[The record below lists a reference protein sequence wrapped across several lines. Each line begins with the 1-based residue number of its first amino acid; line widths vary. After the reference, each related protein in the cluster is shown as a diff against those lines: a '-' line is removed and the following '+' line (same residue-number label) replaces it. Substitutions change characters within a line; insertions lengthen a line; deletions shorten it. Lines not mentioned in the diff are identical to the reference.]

1 MSEIYS
7 SASGSYSSYLSQ
19 RQTDEIKQQVQKNA
33 NQQMFATAMTGYYLG
48 TKIDS
53 VDQNIVRM
61 STGIQN
67 SINQNTYTIAASAE
81 MLKETFDAGFD
92 AINNKLDMGFAG
104 VTNAIGA
111 MSASMTAGFNA
122 VSAAIDYWGSKI
134 CEKLDA
140 IHDIVNN
147 PLLTASRELYRRA
160 AKNSEKK
167 FYEEALE
174 DIKSAIEKNK
184 TDYISWGL
192 MGKLYLFGISEFSN
206 VVDVPKALEAFKN
219 ACKYIGPD
227 IDESEEAKKMAAEF
241 YFYLGY
247 AQYILAN
254 ERRIAGETTEYRAL
268 FEEASSTFGK
278 SYTLSSTMA
287 ESLYN
292 KTRCNS
298 LLEKKEVVLE
308 DLRFVIEQDPLYS
321 IKVLSDSDFSGYTNE
336 IINLISEM
344 RDNLASEIQKD
355 IIEFNDFR
363 YTFFGGNFAEWLE
376 NQIQYIN
383 DNKEKFSGE
392 QKYPYYDT
400 WCFYSILNR
409 VLEITKTKSFVP
421 DCLAAQKKINIEK
434 NCYSTFHKSLDGL
447 FPFAYFS
454 PYDYK
459 ESSSMSYWKSRFQFT
474 DENHQAIE
482 WRIMPALKAAIN
494 NNFSEDGWIYAGIGY
509 DKTSREIYFGLTFER
524 GNILPSIK
532 LNESEDGDISEFSEY
547 GYDISDFISFSPQKK
562 FWIELEKVPSVEWL
576 QEFILTKKTNWEV
589 SEEDE
594 TAIKNGTFTTGRYVI
609 CEHGQKSVLDLPDY
623 NKSHGYGY
631 YILDEN
637 TIFAVETYG
646 FGLKGSHW
654 IYVFAS
660 GVEVASVK
668 EIEEQRK
675 VEEEQRKVEEEQRKV
690 EEQISIEK
698 QKQDAA
704 KAAIKRRNNSI
715 RKKQDVKVGF
725 LWALSILIAALL
737 IKPAGMFGYR
747 IWQKCGAVIFVN
759 LDISFFLIFILRS
772 GHWFRGPIFGEEKE
786 EYLSYPCGPYW
797 LYADD
802 LLNILEC
809 TWVSLIP
816 AVFTTALK
824 IGLILGH
831 PIISCLLSV
840 VLWVVIIVVVDSISV
855 SKKIKKA

>member
-19 RQTDEIKQQVQKNA
+19 RQTDEIKQQVQKSA
-33 NQQMFATAMTGYYLG
+33 NQQMFTTAMTGYYLG

-53 VDQNIVRM
+53 VNQNIVRM

-122 VSAAIDYWGSKI
+122 VSAAIDSWGSKI

-174 DIKSAIEKNK
+174 DIKSAIEKNQ

-206 VVDVPKALEAFKN
+206 VVDVPLALDAFKN
-219 ACKYIGPD
+219 ACKYISPD
-227 IDESEEAKKMAAEF
+227 IDESKEAKKMAAEF

-247 AQYILAN
+247 ALYILAN
-254 ERRIAGETTEYRAL
+254 EKRIAGETIEYRAL
-268 FEEASSTFGK
+268 LEEASSTFGK

-287 ESLYN
+287 ESFYN

-308 DLRFVIEQDPLYS
+308 DLRLVIEQDPLYS
-321 IKVLSDSDFSGYTNE
+321 IRVLSDPDFSGYTNE
-336 IINLISEM
+336 IINLISKM

-363 YTFFGGNFAEWLE
+363 YTFFGGNFAQWLE

-383 DNKEKFSGE
+383 DNKDKFSGE

-434 NCYSTFHKSLDGL
+434 CGITIFNKRLDGL
-447 FPFAYFS
+447 FPFAHFS
-454 PYDYK
+454 HYDYK
-459 ESSSMSYWKSRFQFT
+459 DSSWKSEFQFT
-474 DENHQAIE
+474 DENHQAIK

-494 NNFSEDGWIYAGIGY
+494 NNFSEKGWIYAGIGY

-524 GNILPSIK
+524 GDILPGVELIRSPVCWWDI
-532 LNESEDGDISEFSEY
+532 SEDG
-547 GYDISDFISFSPQKK
+547 YDVSDFIFFSPQKK
-562 FWIELEKVPSVEWL
+562 FWIEPEIVPSMEWL
-576 QEFILTKKTNWEV
+576 QEFLLTKKINWKI
-589 SEEDE
+589 SKKNE
-594 TAIKNGTFTTGRYVI
+594 TAIKNGTFTTRRYVI
-609 CEHGQKSVLDLPDY
+609 CEHGQKFVLDFPDY
-623 NKSHGYGY
+623 SDSYEYEY

-637 TIFAVETYG
+637 TIFAVEEYG
-646 FGLKGSHW
+646 FGHEGSHW

-675 VEEEQRKVEEEQRKV
+675 VEEEQRKVEE
-690 EEQISIEK
+690 QISIEK

-704 KAAIKRRNNSI
+704 KAAIRRRNNSI
-715 RKKQDVKVGF
+715 RKKQNVKLGF
-725 LWALSILIAALL
+725 LWALFILIAALL

-759 LDISFFLIFILRS
+759 LEISFFLIFIMRS
-772 GHWFRGPIFGEEKE
+772 GHWIRGPFWGEEKE
-786 EYLSYPCGPYW
+786 ENYRSWPCGPCW
-797 LYADD
+797 FLSDN
-802 LLNILEC
+802 LLDILDW

-840 VLWVVIIVVVDSISV
+840 VLWVVIWGVIVEVSDSIPSQ
-855 SKKIKKA
+855 KNTKA

>member
-19 RQTDEIKQQVQKNA
+19 RQTDEIKQQVQKSA
-33 NQQMFATAMTGYYLG
+33 NQQMFTTAMTGYYLG

-53 VDQNIVRM
+53 VNQNIVRM

-122 VSAAIDYWGSKI
+122 VSAAIDYWGEKI

-206 VVDVPKALEAFKN
+206 VVDVSLALEAFKN
-219 ACKYIGPD
+219 ACKYISPD

-247 AQYILAN
+247 ALYILAN
-254 ERRIAGETTEYRAL
+254 EKRIAGETIEYRAL
-268 FEEASSTFGK
+268 LEEASSTFGK

-308 DLRFVIEQDPLYS
+308 DLRLVIEQDPLYS
-321 IKVLSDSDFSGYTNE
+321 IRVLSDPDFSGYTNE
-336 IINLISEM
+336 IINLISKM

-363 YTFFGGNFAEWLE
+363 YTFYGGNFAQWLE

-383 DNKEKFSGE
+383 DNKDKFSGE

-434 NCYSTFHKSLDGL
+434 YCPTFFTKRLDGL
-447 FPFAYFS
+447 FPFAHFS
-454 PYDYK
+454 HYDYK
-459 ESSSMSYWKSRFQFT
+459 DSSWKSEFQFT

-494 NNFSEDGWIYAGIGY
+494 NNFSEKGWIYAGIGY
-509 DKTSREIYFGLTFER
+509 DKTCREIYFGLTFER
-524 GNILPSIK
+524 GDILPSIE
-532 LNESEDGDISEFSEY
+532 LIRSERGDISEYEY
-547 GYDISDFISFSPQKK
+547 DVSDYIFFSPQKK
-562 FWIELEKVPSVEWL
+562 FWIEPEIVPSMEWL
-576 QEFILTKKTNWEV
+576 QNFCLQEKINWKISKEN
-589 SEEDE
+589 E

-609 CEHGQKSVLDLPDY
+609 CEHGQKSVLDFPDY
-623 NKSHGYGY
+623 SKIYKYGY

-637 TIFAVETYG
+637 TIFAVEEYG
-646 FGLKGSHW
+646 FGHEGSHW

-675 VEEEQRKVEEEQRKV
+675 VEEEQRKVEE
-690 EEQISIEK
+690 QISIEK

-704 KAAIKRRNNSI
+704 KAAIRRRNNSI
-715 RKKQDVKVGF
+715 RKKQNVKLGF
-725 LWALSILIAALL
+725 LWALFILIAALL

-759 LDISFFLIFILRS
+759 LEISFFLIFIMRS
-772 GHWFRGPIFGEEKE
+772 GHWIRCPFPGEEKE
-786 EYLSYPCGPYW
+786 ENYRSRPCGPFW
-797 LYADD
+797 NLPDN
-802 LLNILEC
+802 LLDISVN

-840 VLWVVIIVVVDSISV
+840 VLWVVILVVIVEVSDSIPSQ
-855 SKKIKKA
+855 KNTKA

>member
-19 RQTDEIKQQVQKNA
+19 RQTDEIKQQVQKSA

-53 VDQNIVRM
+53 VNQNIVRM

-122 VSAAIDYWGSKI
+122 VSAAIDSWGSKI

-174 DIKSAIEKNK
+174 DIKSAIEKNQ

-206 VVDVPKALEAFKN
+206 VVDVPLALDAFKN
-219 ACKYIGPD
+219 ACKYISPD

-247 AQYILAN
+247 ALYILAN
-254 ERRIAGETTEYRAL
+254 EKRIAGETIEYRAL
-268 FEEASSTFGK
+268 LEEASSTFGK

-308 DLRFVIEQDPLYS
+308 DLRLVIEQDPLYS
-321 IKVLSDSDFSGYTNE
+321 IRVLSDPDFSGYTNE
-336 IINLISEM
+336 IINLISKM

-363 YTFFGGNFAEWLE
+363 YTFYGGNFAQWLE

-383 DNKEKFSGE
+383 DNKDKFSGE

-434 NCYSTFHKSLDGL
+434 YCPTFFTKRLDGL
-447 FPFAYFS
+447 FPFAHFS
-454 PYDYK
+454 HYDY
-459 ESSSMSYWKSRFQFT
+459 EDSSWKSKFQFT
-474 DENHQAIE
+474 DENHQTIK

-494 NNFSEDGWIYAGIGY
+494 NNFSEKGWIYAGIGY
-509 DKTSREIYFGLTFER
+509 DKTCREIYFGLTFER
-524 GNILPSIK
+524 GDILPSIK
-532 LNESEDGDISEFSEY
+532 LIRSPVYMDISESEY
-547 GYDISDFISFSPQKK
+547 DVSDYIFFSPQKK
-562 FWIELEKVPSVEWL
+562 FWIEPEIVPSKEWL
-576 QEFILTKKTNWEV
+576 QEFILTKKTNWKITKEV
-589 SEEDE
+589 E
-594 TAIKNGTFTTGRYVI
+594 TAIKNGTYTTRRYVI
-609 CEHGQKSVLDLPDY
+609 CKYGQKSVLDLPDY
-623 NKSHGYGY
+623 SDSSKYGY
-631 YILDEN
+631 YIFDEN
-637 TIFAVETYG
+637 TIFAVDEYG
-646 FGLKGSHW
+646 FGLEHSHW

-675 VEEEQRKVEEEQRKV
+675 VEEEQRKVEE
-690 EEQISIEK
+690 QISIEK

-704 KAAIKRRNNSI
+704 KAAIRRRNNSI
-715 RKKQDVKVGF
+715 RKKQNVKLGF
-725 LWALSILIAALL
+725 LWALFILIAALL

-759 LDISFFLIFILRS
+759 LEISFFLIFIMRS
-772 GHWFRGPIFGEEKE
+772 GHWIRAPFWGEEKE
-786 EYLSYPCGPYW
+786 ENYRSRPCGPFW
-797 LYADD
+797 NLPDN
-802 LLNILEC
+802 LLVISVNTLM
-809 TWVSLIP
+809 SLIP

-840 VLWVVIIVVVDSISV
+840 VLWVVICVVIDSIPSQ
-855 SKKIKKA
+855 KNTKA

>member
-19 RQTDEIKQQVQKNA
+19 RQTDEIKQQVQKSA
-33 NQQMFATAMTGYYLG
+33 NQQMFTTAMTGYYLG

-53 VDQNIVRM
+53 VNQNIVRM

-122 VSAAIDYWGSKI
+122 VSAAIDYWGEKI

-206 VVDVPKALEAFKN
+206 VVDVPLALDAFKN
-219 ACKYIGPD
+219 ACKYISPD
-227 IDESEEAKKMAAEF
+227 IDESKEAKKMAAEF

-247 AQYILAN
+247 ALYILAN
-254 ERRIAGETTEYRAL
+254 EKRIAGETIEYRAL
-268 FEEASSTFGK
+268 LEEASSTFGK

-321 IKVLSDSDFSGYTNE
+321 IRVLSDPDFYGYTNE
-336 IINLISEM
+336 IINLISKM

-363 YTFFGGNFAEWLE
+363 YTFYGGNFAQWLE

-383 DNKEKFSGE
+383 DNKDKFSGE

-434 NCYSTFHKSLDGL
+434 YCPTFFTKRLDGL
-447 FPFAYFS
+447 FPFAHFS
-454 PYDYK
+454 HYDY
-459 ESSSMSYWKSRFQFT
+459 EDSSWKSKFQFT
-474 DENHQAIE
+474 DENHQTIK

-494 NNFSEDGWIYAGIGY
+494 NNFSEKGWIYAGIGY
-509 DKTSREIYFGLTFER
+509 DKTCREIYFGLTFER
-524 GNILPSIK
+524 GDILPSIE
-532 LNESEDGDISEFSEY
+532 LISCESGDISED
-547 GYDISDFISFSPQKK
+547 GYDVSDFIFFSPQMK
-562 FWIELEKVPSVEWL
+562 FWIEPEIVPSMEWL
-576 QEFILTKKTNWEV
+576 QEFVLTKKTDWEV
-589 SEEDE
+589 TKKDE

-609 CEHGQKSVLDLPDY
+609 CEYGQKSVLDLPDY
-623 NKSHGYGY
+623 SKIDKYGY

-637 TIFAVETYG
+637 TIFAVDKY
-646 FGLKGSHW
+646 FGLERSLP

-660 GVEVASVK
+660 GVEVTSVK

-675 VEEEQRKVEEEQRKV
+675 VEEKKRAVEEEQRKV

-704 KAAIKRRNNSI
+704 KAAIRRRNNSI
-715 RKKQDVKVGF
+715 RKKQNVKLGF
-725 LWALSILIAALL
+725 LWALFILIAVLL

-747 IWQKCGAVIFVN
+747 LWQKCGAVIFVN
-759 LDISFFLIFILRS
+759 LEISFFLIFIMRS
-772 GHWFRGPIFGEEKE
+772 GHWIRCPFPGEEKE
-786 EYLSYPCGPYW
+786 ENYRSWPCGPFMF
-797 LYADD
+797 LPDN
-802 LLNILEC
+802 LLDISVN

-840 VLWVVIIVVVDSISV
+840 VLWVVILVVIVEVSDSIPSQ
-855 SKKIKKA
+855 KNTKA

>member
-19 RQTDEIKQQVQKNA
+19 RQTDEIKQQVQKSA

-53 VDQNIVRM
+53 VNQNIVRM

-122 VSAAIDYWGSKI
+122 VSAAIDYWGEKI

-206 VVDVPKALEAFKN
+206 VVDVSLALEAFKN
-219 ACKYIGPD
+219 ACKYISPD

-247 AQYILAN
+247 ALYILAN
-254 ERRIAGETTEYRAL
+254 EKRIAGETIEYRAL
-268 FEEASSTFGK
+268 LEEASSTFGK

-308 DLRFVIEQDPLYS
+308 DLRLVIEQDPLYS
-321 IKVLSDSDFSGYTNE
+321 IRVLSDPDFSGYTNE
-336 IINLISEM
+336 IINLISKM

-363 YTFFGGNFAEWLE
+363 YTFYGGNFAQWLE

-383 DNKEKFSGE
+383 DNKDKFSGE

-434 NCYSTFHKSLDGL
+434 YCPTFFTKRLDGL
-447 FPFAYFS
+447 FPFAHFS
-454 PYDYK
+454 HYDYK
-459 ESSSMSYWKSRFQFT
+459 DSSWKSEFQFT

-494 NNFSEDGWIYAGIGY
+494 NNFSEKGWIYAGIGY
-509 DKTSREIYFGLTFER
+509 DKTCREIYFGLTFER
-524 GNILPSIK
+524 GDILPSIE
-532 LNESEDGDISEFSEY
+532 LIRSERGDISEYEY
-547 GYDISDFISFSPQKK
+547 DVSDYIFFSPQKK
-562 FWIELEKVPSVEWL
+562 FWIEPEIVPSMEWL
-576 QEFILTKKTNWEV
+576 QNFCLQEKINWKISKEN
-589 SEEDE
+589 E

-609 CEHGQKSVLDLPDY
+609 CEHGQKSVLDFPDY
-623 NKSHGYGY
+623 SKIYKYGY

-637 TIFAVETYG
+637 TIFAVEEYG
-646 FGLKGSHW
+646 FGHEGSHW

-675 VEEEQRKVEEEQRKV
+675 VEEKKRAVEEEQRKV

-704 KAAIKRRNNSI
+704 KAAIRRRNNSI
-715 RKKQDVKVGF
+715 RKKQNVKLGF
-725 LWALSILIAALL
+725 LWALFILIAALL

-759 LDISFFLIFILRS
+759 LEISFFLIFIMRS
-772 GHWFRGPIFGEEKE
+772 GHWIRCPFPGEEKE
-786 EYLSYPCGPYW
+786 ENYRSRPCGPFMF
-797 LYADD
+797 LPDN
-802 LLNILEC
+802 LLDISVN

-840 VLWVVIIVVVDSISV
+840 VLWVVILVVIVEVSDSIPSQ
-855 SKKIKKA
+855 KNTKA

>member
-19 RQTDEIKQQVQKNA
+19 RQTDEIKQQVQKSA
-33 NQQMFATAMTGYYLG
+33 NQQMFTTAMTGYYLG

-53 VDQNIVRM
+53 VNQNIVRM

-122 VSAAIDYWGSKI
+122 VSAAIDYWGEKI

-219 ACKYIGPD
+219 ACKYISPD

-247 AQYILAN
+247 ALYILAN
-254 ERRIAGETTEYRAL
+254 EKRIAGETIEYRAL
-268 FEEASSTFGK
+268 LEEASSTFGK

-308 DLRFVIEQDPLYS
+308 DLRLVIEQDPLYS
-321 IKVLSDSDFSGYTNE
+321 IRVLSDPDFSGYTNE
-336 IINLISEM
+336 IINLISKM

-363 YTFFGGNFAEWLE
+363 YTFYGGNFAQWLE

-383 DNKEKFSGE
+383 DNKDKFSGE

-434 NCYSTFHKSLDGL
+434 YCPTFFTKRLDGL
-447 FPFAYFS
+447 FPFAHFS
-454 PYDYK
+454 HYNYED
-459 ESSSMSYWKSRFQFT
+459 SSWKSKFQFT
-474 DENHQAIE
+474 DENHQTIK

-494 NNFSEDGWIYAGIGY
+494 NNFSEKGWIYAGIGY
-509 DKTSREIYFGLTFER
+509 DKTCREIYFGLTFER
-524 GNILPSIK
+524 GDILPSIK
-532 LNESEDGDISEFSEY
+532 LIGSPVYMDISESEY
-547 GYDISDFISFSPQKK
+547 DVSDYIFFSPQKK
-562 FWIELEKVPSVEWL
+562 FWIEPEIVPSKEWL
-576 QEFILTKKTNWEV
+576 QEFILTKKTNWKITKEV
-589 SEEDE
+589 E
-594 TAIKNGTFTTGRYVI
+594 TAIKNGTYTTRRYVI
-609 CEHGQKSVLDLPDY
+609 CKYGQKSVLDLPDY
-623 NKSHGYGY
+623 SDSSKYGY
-631 YILDEN
+631 YIYDEN
-637 TIFAVETYG
+637 TIFAVDEYG
-646 FGLKGSHW
+646 FGLEHSHW

-675 VEEEQRKVEEEQRKV
+675 VEEEQRKVEE
-690 EEQISIEK
+690 QISIEK

-704 KAAIKRRNNSI
+704 KAAIRRRNNSI
-715 RKKQDVKVGF
+715 RKKQNVKLGF
-725 LWALSILIAALL
+725 LWALFILIAALL

-759 LDISFFLIFILRS
+759 LEISFFLIFIMRS
-772 GHWFRGPIFGEEKE
+772 GHWIRCPFPGEEKE
-786 EYLSYPCGPYW
+786 ENYRSRPCGPFMF
-797 LYADD
+797 LPDN
-802 LLNILEC
+802 LLDISVN

-840 VLWVVIIVVVDSISV
+840 VLWVVILVVIVEVSDSIPSP
-855 SKKIKKA
+855 KNIKA

>member
-19 RQTDEIKQQVQKNA
+19 RQTDEIKQQVQKSA

-53 VDQNIVRM
+53 VNQNIVRM

-92 AINNKLDMGFAG
+92 AINSKLDMGFAG

-122 VSAAIDYWGSKI
+122 VSAAIDSWGSKI

-174 DIKSAIEKNK
+174 DIKSAIEKNQ

-206 VVDVPKALEAFKN
+206 VVDVPLALDAFKN
-219 ACKYIGPD
+219 ACKYISPD

-247 AQYILAN
+247 ARYILAN
-254 ERRIAGETTEYRAL
+254 EKRIAGETIEYRAL
-268 FEEASSTFGK
+268 LEEASSTFGK

-321 IKVLSDSDFSGYTNE
+321 IRVLSDPDFSGYTNE

-363 YTFFGGNFAEWLE
+363 YTFFGGNFAQWLE

-383 DNKEKFSGE
+383 DNKDKFSGE

-434 NCYSTFHKSLDGL
+434 CGLTIFNKRLDGL

-454 PYDYK
+454 HYDY
-459 ESSSMSYWKSRFQFT
+459 EDSSWKSEFQFT
-474 DENHQAIE
+474 DENHQAIK
-482 WRIMPALKAAIN
+482 WRIMPALKAARK
-494 NNFSEDGWIYAGIGY
+494 NNFSEKGWIYAGIGY
-509 DKTSREIYFGLTFER
+509 DKASREIYFGLTFER
-524 GNILPSIK
+524 GDILPSIE
-532 LNESEDGDISEFSEY
+532 LIRSERGDISEYEY
-547 GYDISDFISFSPQKK
+547 DVSDYIFFSPQKK
-562 FWIELEKVPSVEWL
+562 FWIEPEIVPSMEWL
-576 QEFILTKKTNWEV
+576 QNFCLQEKINWKISKEN
-589 SEEDE
+589 E

-609 CEHGQKSVLDLPDY
+609 CEHGQKSVLDFPDY
-623 NKSHGYGY
+623 SKIYKYGY

-637 TIFAVETYG
+637 TIFAVEEYG
-646 FGLKGSHW
+646 FGHEGSHW

-675 VEEEQRKVEEEQRKV
+675 VEEEQRKVEE
-690 EEQISIEK
+690 QISIEK

-704 KAAIKRRNNSI
+704 KAAIRRRNNSI
-715 RKKQDVKVGF
+715 RKKQNVKLGF
-725 LWALSILIAALL
+725 LWALFILIAALL

-759 LDISFFLIFILRS
+759 LEISFFLIFIMRS
-772 GHWFRGPIFGEEKE
+772 GHWIRCPFPGEEKE
-786 EYLSYPCGPYW
+786 ENYRSWPCGPFMF
-797 LYADD
+797 LSDN
-802 LLNILEC
+802 LLDISID

-840 VLWVVIIVVVDSISV
+840 VLWGVILLVIDSIPSP
-855 SKKIKKA
+855 KNKKA

>member
-19 RQTDEIKQQVQKNA
+19 RQTDEIKQQVQKSA

-53 VDQNIVRM
+53 VNQNIVRM

-122 VSAAIDYWGSKI
+122 VSAAIDYWGEKI

-206 VVDVPKALEAFKN
+206 VVDVSLALEAFKN
-219 ACKYIGPD
+219 ACKYISPD

-247 AQYILAN
+247 ALYILAN
-254 ERRIAGETTEYRAL
+254 EKRIAGETIEYRAL
-268 FEEASSTFGK
+268 LEEASSTFGK

-308 DLRFVIEQDPLYS
+308 DLRLVIEQDPLYS
-321 IKVLSDSDFSGYTNE
+321 IRVLSDPDFSGYTNE
-336 IINLISEM
+336 IINLISKM

-363 YTFFGGNFAEWLE
+363 YTFYGGNFAQWLE

-383 DNKEKFSGE
+383 DNKDKFSGE

-434 NCYSTFHKSLDGL
+434 YCPTFFTKRLDGL
-447 FPFAYFS
+447 FPFAHFS
-454 PYDYK
+454 HYNYED
-459 ESSSMSYWKSRFQFT
+459 SSWKSKFQFT
-474 DENHQAIE
+474 DENHQTIK

-494 NNFSEDGWIYAGIGY
+494 NNFSEKGWIYAGIGY
-509 DKTSREIYFGLTFER
+509 DKTCREIYFGLTFER
-524 GNILPSIK
+524 GDILPSIE
-532 LNESEDGDISEFSEY
+532 LIRSERGDISEYEY
-547 GYDISDFISFSPQKK
+547 DVSDYIFFSPQKK
-562 FWIELEKVPSVEWL
+562 FWIEPEIVPSMEWL
-576 QEFILTKKTNWEV
+576 QNFCLQEKINWKISKEN
-589 SEEDE
+589 E

-609 CEHGQKSVLDLPDY
+609 CEHGQKSVLDFPDY
-623 NKSHGYGY
+623 SKIYKYGY

-637 TIFAVETYG
+637 TIFAVEEYG
-646 FGLKGSHW
+646 FGHEGSHW

-675 VEEEQRKVEEEQRKV
+675 VEEEQRKVEE
-690 EEQISIEK
+690 QISIEK

-704 KAAIKRRNNSI
+704 KAAIRRRNNSI
-715 RKKQDVKVGF
+715 RKKQNVKLGF
-725 LWALSILIAALL
+725 LWALFILIAALL

-759 LDISFFLIFILRS
+759 LEISFFLIFIMRS
-772 GHWFRGPIFGEEKE
+772 GHWIRCPFPGEEKE
-786 EYLSYPCGPYW
+786 ENYRSRPCGPFMF
-797 LYADD
+797 LPDN
-802 LLNILEC
+802 LLDISVN

-840 VLWVVIIVVVDSISV
+840 VLWVVILVVIVEVSDSIPSQ
-855 SKKIKKA
+855 KNTKA

>member
-19 RQTDEIKQQVQKNA
+19 RQTDEIKQQVQKSA

-53 VDQNIVRM
+53 VNQNIVRM

-122 VSAAIDYWGSKI
+122 VSAAIDFWGEKI

-174 DIKSAIEKNK
+174 DIKSAIEKNQ

-206 VVDVPKALEAFKN
+206 VVDVPLALDAFKN
-219 ACKYIGPD
+219 ACKYISPD
-227 IDESEEAKKMAAEF
+227 IDESKEAKKMAAEF

-247 AQYILAN
+247 ARYILAN
-254 ERRIAGETTEYRAL
+254 EKRIAGETIEYRAL
-268 FEEASSTFGK
+268 LEEASSTFGK

-308 DLRFVIEQDPLYS
+308 DLRLVIEQDPLYS
-321 IKVLSDSDFSGYTNE
+321 IRVLSDPDFSGYTNE
-336 IINLISEM
+336 IINLISKM

-363 YTFFGGNFAEWLE
+363 YTFFGGNFAQWLE

-383 DNKEKFSGE
+383 DNKDKFSGE

-434 NCYSTFHKSLDGL
+434 YCPTFFTKRLDGL
-447 FPFAYFS
+447 FPFAHFS
-454 PYDYK
+454 HYDY
-459 ESSSMSYWKSRFQFT
+459 EDSSWKSEFQFT

-482 WRIMPALKAAIN
+482 WRIMPALKAARK

-524 GNILPSIK
+524 GDILPEIELISC
-532 LNESEDGDISEFSEY
+532 ESGDISED
-547 GYDISDFISFSPQKK
+547 GYDVSDFIFFSPQMK
-562 FWIELEKVPSVEWL
+562 FWIEPEIVPSKEWL
-576 QEFILTKKTNWEV
+576 QEFVLTKKTDWEV
-589 SEEDE
+589 TKKDE

-609 CEHGQKSVLDLPDY
+609 CEYGQKSVLDLPDY
-623 NKSHGYGY
+623 SNIDKYGY

-637 TIFAVETYG
+637 TIFAVDKY
-646 FGLKGSHW
+646 FGLERSLP

-660 GVEVASVK
+660 GVEVTSVK

-675 VEEEQRKVEEEQRKV
+675 VEEKKRAVEEEQRKV

-704 KAAIKRRNNSI
+704 KAAIRRRNNSI
-715 RKKQDVKVGF
+715 RKKQNVKLGF
-725 LWALSILIAALL
+725 LWALFILIAALL

-759 LDISFFLIFILRS
+759 LEISFFLIFIMRS
-772 GHWFRGPIFGEEKE
+772 GHWIRCPFPGEEKE
-786 EYLSYPCGPYW
+786 ENYRSRPCGPFMF
-797 LYADD
+797 LPDN
-802 LLNILEC
+802 LLDISVN

-840 VLWVVIIVVVDSISV
+840 VLWVVILVVIVEVSDSIPSQ
-855 SKKIKKA
+855 KNTKA

>member
-19 RQTDEIKQQVQKNA
+19 RQTDEIKQQVQKSA
-33 NQQMFATAMTGYYLG
+33 NQQMFTTAMTGYYLG

-53 VDQNIVRM
+53 VNQNIVRM

-122 VSAAIDYWGSKI
+122 VSAAIDYWGEKI

-206 VVDVPKALEAFKN
+206 VVDVSLALEAFKN
-219 ACKYIGPD
+219 ACKYISPD

-247 AQYILAN
+247 ALYILAN
-254 ERRIAGETTEYRAL
+254 EKRIAGETIEYRAL
-268 FEEASSTFGK
+268 LEEASSTFGK

-308 DLRFVIEQDPLYS
+308 DLRLVIEQDPLYS
-321 IKVLSDSDFSGYTNE
+321 IRVLSDPDFSGYTNE
-336 IINLISEM
+336 IINLISKM

-363 YTFFGGNFAEWLE
+363 YTFYGGNFAQWLE

-383 DNKEKFSGE
+383 DNKDKFSGE

-421 DCLAAQKKINIEK
+421 DCLAAQKKINIK
-434 NCYSTFHKSLDGL
+434 KTHASRFNKRLDGL
-447 FPFAYFS
+447 LPFNYFS
-454 PYDYK
+454 RYDY
-459 ESSSMSYWKSRFQFT
+459 EDSSWKSDFQFT

-482 WRIMPALKAAIN
+482 WRIMPALKAARK
-494 NNFSEDGWIYAGIGY
+494 NNFSEKGWIYAGIGY

-524 GNILPSIK
+524 GDALPIIK
-532 LNESEDGDISEFSEY
+532 LISSRRGDIRKS
-547 GYDISDFISFSPQKK
+547 GYDVSDFIFFSPQMK
-562 FWIELEKVPSVEWL
+562 FWIEPEIVPSMEWL
-576 QEFILTKKTNWEV
+576 QEFVLTKKTDWEV
-589 SEEDE
+589 TKKDE

-609 CEHGQKSVLDLPDY
+609 CKYGQKSVLDLPDY
-623 NKSHGYGY
+623 SKIDKYGY

-637 TIFAVETYG
+637 TIFAVEEYG
-646 FGLKGSHW
+646 FGLEGSHW

-675 VEEEQRKVEEEQRKV
+675 VEEKKRAVEEEQRKV
-690 EEQISIEK
+690 REQISIEK
-698 QKQDAA
+698 QKQDTA

-715 RKKQDVKVGF
+715 RKKQNVKLGF
-725 LWALSILIAALL
+725 LWALFILIAALL

-759 LDISFFLIFILRS
+759 LEISFFLILIMRS
-772 GHWFRGPIFGEEKE
+772 GHWIRAPFFGEEKE
-786 EYLSYPCGPYW
+786 ENYRSWPCGPFWY
-797 LYADD
+797 LPDN
-802 LLNILEC
+802 LLDILEC

-840 VLWVVIIVVVDSISV
+840 VLWVVILVVIVEVSDSIPSP
-855 SKKIKKA
+855 KNKKA

>member
-19 RQTDEIKQQVQKNA
+19 RQTDEIKQQVQKSA

-53 VDQNIVRM
+53 VNQNIVRM

-104 VTNAIGA
+104 VTNSIGA

-174 DIKSAIEKNK
+174 DIKSAIEKNQ

-206 VVDVPKALEAFKN
+206 VVDVPLALDAFKN
-219 ACKYIGPD
+219 ACKYISPD

-247 AQYILAN
+247 ARYILAN
-254 ERRIAGETTEYRAL
+254 EKRIAGETIEYRAL
-268 FEEASSTFGK
+268 LEEASSTFGK

-298 LLEKKEVVLE
+298 LLGKKEVVLE

-321 IKVLSDSDFSGYTNE
+321 IRVLSDPDFSGYTNE

-363 YTFFGGNFAEWLE
+363 YTFFGGNFAQWLE

-383 DNKEKFSGE
+383 DNKDKFSGE

-421 DCLAAQKKINIEK
+421 DCLAAQKKIYIK
-434 NCYSTFHKSLDGL
+434 KSKASIFNKRLDGL
-447 FPFAYFS
+447 LPFAHFS
-454 PYDYK
+454 RYEYTD
-459 ESSSMSYWKSRFQFT
+459 SSYMLYWKREFQFT
-474 DENHQAIE
+474 DENQQAIE

-524 GNILPSIK
+524 GDVLPSIE
-532 LNESEDGDISEFSEY
+532 LIRCESGDISED
-547 GYDISDFISFSPQKK
+547 GYDVSDFIFFSPQKK
-562 FWIELEKVPSVEWL
+562 FWIEPEIVPSMEWL
-576 QEFILTKKTNWEV
+576 QEFVLTKKTDWEV
-589 SEEDE
+589 TKKDE
-594 TAIKNGTFTTGRYVI
+594 TSIKNGTFTTGRYVI
-609 CEHGQKSVLDLPDY
+609 CEYGQKSVLDLPDY
-623 NKSHGYGY
+623 SKIDKYGY

-637 TIFAVETYG
+637 TIFAVEEYG
-646 FGLKGSHW
+646 FGLEGSHW

-660 GVEVASVK
+660 GVEVTSVK

-675 VEEEQRKVEEEQRKV
+675 IK
-690 EEQISIEK
+690 EQISIEK

-704 KAAIKRRNNSI
+704 KAAIRRRNNSI
-715 RKKQDVKVGF
+715 RKKQNVKLGF
-725 LWALSILIAALL
+725 LWALFILIAALL
-737 IKPAGMFGYR
+737 IKPAGMYGYR

-759 LDISFFLIFILRS
+759 LEISFFLIFIMRS
-772 GHWFRGPIFGEEKE
+772 GHWIRAPFWGEEKE
-786 EYLSYPCGPYW
+786 ENYRSWPSGPCWYLP
-797 LYADD
+797 DN
-802 LLNILEC
+802 LLDILEC

-840 VLWVVIIVVVDSISV
+840 VLWVVILVVIVEVSDSIPSP
-855 SKKIKKA
+855 KNKKA

>member
-19 RQTDEIKQQVQKNA
+19 RQTDEIKQQVQKSA

-53 VDQNIVRM
+53 VNQNIVRM

-122 VSAAIDYWGSKI
+122 VSAAIDFWGEKI

-167 FYEEALE
+167 FYDEALE

-206 VVDVPKALEAFKN
+206 VVDVPLALEAFKN
-219 ACKYIGPD
+219 ACKYISPD

-247 AQYILAN
+247 ALYILAN
-254 ERRIAGETTEYRAL
+254 EKRIAGETIEYRAL
-268 FEEASSTFGK
+268 LEEASSTFGK

-308 DLRFVIEQDPLYS
+308 DLRLVIEQDPLYS
-321 IKVLSDSDFSGYTNE
+321 IRVLSDPDFSGYTNE
-336 IINLISEM
+336 IINLISKM

-363 YTFFGGNFAEWLE
+363 YTFYGGNFAQWLE

-383 DNKEKFSGE
+383 DNKDKFSGE

-434 NCYSTFHKSLDGL
+434 YCPTFFTKRLDGL
-447 FPFAYFS
+447 FPFAHFS
-454 PYDYK
+454 HYDYK
-459 ESSSMSYWKSRFQFT
+459 DSSWKSEFQFT

-494 NNFSEDGWIYAGIGY
+494 NNFSEKGWIYAGIGY
-509 DKTSREIYFGLTFER
+509 DKTCREIYFGLTFER
-524 GNILPSIK
+524 GDILPSIK
-532 LNESEDGDISEFSEY
+532 LIGSPVYMDISESEY
-547 GYDISDFISFSPQKK
+547 DVSDYIFFSPQKK
-562 FWIELEKVPSVEWL
+562 FWIEPEIVPSKEWL
-576 QEFILTKKTNWEV
+576 QEFVLTKKTDWEV
-589 SEEDE
+589 TKKDE

-609 CEHGQKSVLDLPDY
+609 CEYGQKSVLDLPDY
-623 NKSHGYGY
+623 SNIDKYGY

-637 TIFAVETYG
+637 TIFAVDKY
-646 FGLKGSHW
+646 FGLERSLP

-660 GVEVASVK
+660 GVEVTSVK
-668 EIEEQRK
+668 EI
-675 VEEEQRKVEEEQRKV
+675 EEQRKVEEEQRKV

-704 KAAIKRRNNSI
+704 KAAIRRRNNSI
-715 RKKQDVKVGF
+715 RKKQNIKLGF
-725 LWALSILIAALL
+725 LWALFILIAALL

-759 LDISFFLIFILRS
+759 LEISFFLIFIMRS
-772 GHWFRGPIFGEEKE
+772 GHWIRCPFPGEEKE
-786 EYLSYPCGPYW
+786 ENYRSRPCGPFMF
-797 LYADD
+797 LPDN
-802 LLNILEC
+802 LLDISVN

-840 VLWVVIIVVVDSISV
+840 VLWVVILVVIVEVSDSIPSQ
-855 SKKIKKA
+855 KNTKA

>member
-19 RQTDEIKQQVQKNA
+19 RQTDEIKQQVQKSA

-53 VDQNIVRM
+53 VNQNIVRM

-122 VSAAIDYWGSKI
+122 VSAAIDFWGNKI

-206 VVDVPKALEAFKN
+206 VVDVPLALDAFKN
-219 ACKYIGPD
+219 ACKYISPD

-247 AQYILAN
+247 ARYILAN
-254 ERRIAGETTEYRAL
+254 EKRIAGETIEYRAL
-268 FEEASSTFGK
+268 LEEASSTFGK

-321 IKVLSDSDFSGYTNE
+321 IRVLSDPDFSGYTNE
-336 IINLISEM
+336 IINLISKM

-383 DNKEKFSGE
+383 DNKDKFSGE

-421 DCLAAQKKINIEK
+421 DYLVAQKKINIESYCSSSFTK
-434 NCYSTFHKSLDGL
+434 RLDGL

-454 PYDYK
+454 
-459 ESSSMSYWKSRFQFT
+459 ESQYTDSSDRFYWKREIQFT
-474 DENHQAIE
+474 DEHYQAIE
-482 WRIMPALKAAIN
+482 WRIMPALKAARK
-494 NNFSEDGWIYAGIGY
+494 NNFSEKGWIYAGIGY
-509 DKTSREIYFGLTFER
+509 DKASREIYFGLTFKKGDFLPGVKLINSPCF
-524 GNILPSIK
+524 GNTSK
-532 LNESEDGDISEFSEY
+532 F
-547 GYDISDFISFSPQKK
+547 GYDVSDYIFFSPQKK
-562 FWIELEKVPSVEWL
+562 FWIEPEKVPSKEWL
-576 QEFILTKKTNWEV
+576 QEFVLAKDPNWKIIENYTN
-589 SEEDE
+589 EDE
-594 TAIKNGTFTTGRYVI
+594 TAIKNGAFITSRYVI
-609 CEHGQKSVLDLPDY
+609 CEYGQKFVLDLPNY
-623 NKSHGYGY
+623 SESYKYGY
-631 YILDEN
+631 YIFDEN
-637 TIFAVETYG
+637 TIFAVEEYG
-646 FGLKGSHW
+646 FGLEGSHW

-675 VEEEQRKVEEEQRKV
+675 VEEEQRKVEE
-690 EEQISIEK
+690 QISIEK

-704 KAAIKRRNNSI
+704 KAAIRRKNNSI
-715 RKKQDVKVGF
+715 RKKQNVKLGF
-725 LWALSILIAALL
+725 LWALFILIAALL

-759 LDISFFLIFILRS
+759 LEISFFLIFLMRS
-772 GHWFRGPIFGEEKE
+772 GHWIRCPFPGEEKE
-786 EYLSYPCGPYW
+786 ENYRSWPCGPFMF
-797 LYADD
+797 LSDN
-802 LLNILEC
+802 LLDISID

-831 PIISCLLSV
+831 PIISCLFSV
-840 VLWVVIIVVVDSISV
+840 VLWVVIIVVLDSIPSP
-855 SKKIKKA
+855 KNKKA

>member
-19 RQTDEIKQQVQKNA
+19 RQTDEIKQQVQKSA

-53 VDQNIVRM
+53 VNQNIVRM

-122 VSAAIDYWGSKI
+122 VSAAIDYWGEKI

-206 VVDVPKALEAFKN
+206 VVDVPLALDAFKN
-219 ACKYIGPD
+219 ACKYISPD

-247 AQYILAN
+247 ALYILAN
-254 ERRIAGETTEYRAL
+254 EKRIAGETIEYRAL
-268 FEEASSTFGK
+268 LEEASSTFGK

-308 DLRFVIEQDPLYS
+308 DLRLVIEQDPLYS
-321 IKVLSDSDFSGYTNE
+321 IRVLSDPDFSGYTNE
-336 IINLISEM
+336 IINLISKM

-363 YTFFGGNFAEWLE
+363 YTFYGGNFAQWLE

-383 DNKEKFSGE
+383 DNKDKFSGE

-434 NCYSTFHKSLDGL
+434 YCPTFFTKRLDGL
-447 FPFAYFS
+447 FPFAHFS
-454 PYDYK
+454 HYNYED
-459 ESSSMSYWKSRFQFT
+459 SSWKSKFQFT
-474 DENHQAIE
+474 DENHQTIK

-494 NNFSEDGWIYAGIGY
+494 NNFSEKGWIYAGIGY
-509 DKTSREIYFGLTFER
+509 DKTCREIYFGLTFER
-524 GNILPSIK
+524 GDILPSIK
-532 LNESEDGDISEFSEY
+532 LIGSPVYMDISESEY
-547 GYDISDFISFSPQKK
+547 DVSDYIFFSPQKK
-562 FWIELEKVPSVEWL
+562 FWIEPEIVPSKEWL
-576 QEFILTKKTNWEV
+576 QEFILTKKTNWKITKEV
-589 SEEDE
+589 E
-594 TAIKNGTFTTGRYVI
+594 TAIKNGTYTTRRYVI
-609 CEHGQKSVLDLPDY
+609 CKYGQKSVLDLPDY
-623 NKSHGYGY
+623 SDSSKYGY
-631 YILDEN
+631 YIYDEN
-637 TIFAVETYG
+637 TIFAVDEYG
-646 FGLKGSHW
+646 FGLEHSHW

-668 EIEEQRK
+668 EIEEKRK
-675 VEEEQRKVEEEQRKV
+675 V
-690 EEQISIEK
+690 
-698 QKQDAA
+698 
-704 KAAIKRRNNSI
+704 
-715 RKKQDVKVGF
+715 
-725 LWALSILIAALL
+725 
-737 IKPAGMFGYR
+737 
-747 IWQKCGAVIFVN
+747 
-759 LDISFFLIFILRS
+759 
-772 GHWFRGPIFGEEKE
+772 
-786 EYLSYPCGPYW
+786 
-797 LYADD
+797 
-802 LLNILEC
+802 
-809 TWVSLIP
+809 
-816 AVFTTALK
+816 
-824 IGLILGH
+824 
-831 PIISCLLSV
+831 
-840 VLWVVIIVVVDSISV
+840 
-855 SKKIKKA
+855 

>member
-19 RQTDEIKQQVQKNA
+19 RQTDEIKQQVQKSA

-53 VDQNIVRM
+53 VNQNIVRM

-122 VSAAIDYWGSKI
+122 VSAAIDFWGEKI

-206 VVDVPKALEAFKN
+206 VVDVPLALEAFKN
-219 ACKYIGPD
+219 ACKYISPD

-247 AQYILAN
+247 ALYILAN
-254 ERRIAGETTEYRAL
+254 EKRIAGETIEYRAL
-268 FEEASSTFGK
+268 LEEASSTFGK

-308 DLRFVIEQDPLYS
+308 DLRLVIEQDPLYS
-321 IKVLSDSDFSGYTNE
+321 IRVLSDPDFSGYTNE
-336 IINLISEM
+336 IINLISKM

-363 YTFFGGNFAEWLE
+363 YTFYGGNFAQWLE

-383 DNKEKFSGE
+383 DNKDKFSGE

-434 NCYSTFHKSLDGL
+434 YCPTFFTKRLDGL
-447 FPFAYFS
+447 FPFAHFS
-454 PYDYK
+454 HYDYK
-459 ESSSMSYWKSRFQFT
+459 DSSWKSEFQFT

-494 NNFSEDGWIYAGIGY
+494 NNFSEKGWIYAGIGY
-509 DKTSREIYFGLTFER
+509 DKTCREIYFGLTFER
-524 GNILPSIK
+524 GDILPSIK
-532 LNESEDGDISEFSEY
+532 LIGSPVYMDISEDG
-547 GYDISDFISFSPQKK
+547 YDVSDFIFFSPQMK
-562 FWIELEKVPSVEWL
+562 FWIEPEIVPSKEWL
-576 QEFILTKKTNWEV
+576 QEFVLTKKTDWEV
-589 SEEDE
+589 TKKDE
-594 TAIKNGTFTTGRYVI
+594 TAIKNGTYTTRRYVI
-609 CEHGQKSVLDLPDY
+609 CEYGQKSVLDLPDY
-623 NKSHGYGY
+623 SNIDKYGY

-637 TIFAVETYG
+637 TIFAVDKY
-646 FGLKGSHW
+646 FGLERSLP

-660 GVEVASVK
+660 GVEVTSVK
-668 EIEEQRK
+668 EI
-675 VEEEQRKVEEEQRKV
+675 EEQRKVEEEQRKV

-704 KAAIKRRNNSI
+704 KAAIRRRNNSI
-715 RKKQDVKVGF
+715 RKKQNVKLGF
-725 LWALSILIAALL
+725 LWALFILIAALL

-759 LDISFFLIFILRS
+759 LEISFFLIFIMRS
-772 GHWFRGPIFGEEKE
+772 GHWIRCPFPGEEKE
-786 EYLSYPCGPYW
+786 ENYRSRPCGPFMF
-797 LYADD
+797 LPDN
-802 LLNILEC
+802 LLDISVN

-840 VLWVVIIVVVDSISV
+840 VLWVVILVVIVEVSDSIPSQ
-855 SKKIKKA
+855 KNTKA